1 MCRASGVSLRL
12 GQLLGLRSILR
23 AIIFVLAVLSIGGA
37 VAAYG
42 RPRRRLNIWYALLPT
57 ALLSAFMGALD
68 IGSNNN
74 VFILTCVWFIVTGM
88 MALHQL
94 PDRFTVL
101 DRWGV
106 PVAAIGMSFVLLVY
120 NPDAGAWRVCGI

>member
-1 MCRASGVSLRL
+1 MSPIRMSK
-12 GQLLGLRSILR
+12 IEF
-23 AIIFVLAVLSIGGA
+23 AIRTVLEF
-37 VAAYG
+37 
-42 RPRRRLNIWYALLPT
+42 NQ
-57 ALLSAFMGALD
+57 AFNRHD
-68 IGSNNN
+68 
-74 VFILTCVWFIVTGM
+74 VTGM